1 MSKNIKYFN
10 NCSTK
15 YTISSSK
22 LIILLALFF
31 IAFDNVAFFS
41 NVFTIYPVN
50 LKNLGFLVSLMWGFT
65 AAIIIL
71 LALVCYRYTF
81 KPIVIIV
88 LLISSFSSYF
98 MDSYNTVID
107 DSMIENIVSTD
118 FAESL
123 DLLSFKLI
131 LYIVF
136 LGVLPSLK
144 IRETERKRSDD
155 F

>member
-1 MSKNIKYFN
+1 MSKNNKYFN
-10 NCSTK
+10 NHSAK

-31 IAFDNVAFFS
+31 ITFDNVAFFA
-41 NVFTIYPVN
+41 NVFNVYPVN
-50 LKNLGFLVSLMWGFT
+50 LKNLGFLVSLTWGFT

-107 DSMIENIVSTD
+107 DSMI
-118 FAESL
+118 
-123 DLLSFKLI
+123 
-131 LYIVF
+131 
-136 LGVLPSLK
+136 
-144 IRETERKRSDD
+144 R
-155 F
+155 